1 VVNALVT
8 PEQWRAEP
16 AAPGAT
22 PVAEITAQ
30 LRALDADVLDW
41 GSVRSSRPASLLE
54 RVLGMSVA
62 LIVLTVLRM
71 SRYRVVHVDNDA
83 GLAVAMLSR
92 VRRRPTT
99 SLFVTAH
106 RPRGRVQSLLLR
118 LGAHRAVTAFFAFGD
133 RVAQDLHACGVARS
147 AVHLRPVPVD
157 TEFWSVAAAGE
168 IPVLPPY
175 ICSAGL
181 EFRDYP
187 TLVRASTGLGVD
199 VRIAAA
205 SPYSRR
211 RNTLNDVT
219 LPPHV
224 IPVDCDTAGLRSLY
238 SGSELVVVT
247 LDDVEFPAGLTTIC
261 EAMAMGK
268 CVVVSRSIAQ
278 ADAVSDRRSV
288 LRADPSRATGGG
300 LAAALL
306 EQPTPDLTGPTG
318 MYIAVGD
325 ADELHRVLRYLLDH
339 PDLRAAFGRR
349 GREVAERL
357 FDVDVAARRMAEL
370 MTSAIPH

>member
-1 VVNALVT
+1 
-8 PEQWRAEP
+8 
-16 AAPGAT
+16 
-22 PVAEITAQ
+22 
-30 LRALDADVLDW
+30 
-41 GSVRSSRPASLLE
+41 
-54 RVLGMSVA
+54 MSGA
-62 LIVLTVLRM
+62 LILLTVLRM
-71 SRYRVVHVDNDA
+71 GRYRVVHVDNDA

-92 VRRRPTT
+92 VHRPAT

-106 RPRGRVQSLLLR
+106 RPGGRVQSLLLR
-118 LGAHRAVTAFFAFGD
+118 LGAQQSVTAFFAFGS
-133 RVAQDLHACGVARS
+133 RVALDLHACGVPPS

-157 TEFWSVAAAGE
+157 TEFWSVTAAGQ
-168 IPVLPPY
+168 PPDLPPY
-175 ICSAGL
+175 VCSAGL

-211 RNTLNDVT
+211 HNTLNDVE

-238 SGSELVVVT
+238 AGSELVVVT

-268 CVVVSRSIAQ
+268 CVVVSRSLAQ
-278 ADAVSDRRSV
+278 ADAVSDRRAV
-288 LRADPSRATGGG
+288 LRADPTRATQGR

-325 ADELHRVLRYLLDH
+325 ADELRRVLRYLLDH
-339 PDLRAAFGRR
+339 PDLRRAFGRR

-370 MTSAIPH
+370 MTAAIRH